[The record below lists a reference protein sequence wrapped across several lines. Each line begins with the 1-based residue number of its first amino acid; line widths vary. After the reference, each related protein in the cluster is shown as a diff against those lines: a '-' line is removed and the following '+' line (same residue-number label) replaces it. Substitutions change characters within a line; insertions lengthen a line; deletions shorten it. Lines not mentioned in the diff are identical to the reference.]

1 MCVCE
6 ISIIVKLCGKKMGNV
21 NNGLGGGGDKEVMSK
36 ARVWCV
42 CIMFIIHDVLREFI
56 NS

>member
-21 NNGLGGGGDKEVMSK
+21 NNGLGGDKEVMSK